1 MEQLPMDVFSFIF
14 QYLKQIDLIE
24 ASAVCKKWYKVIS
37 ITAFGFKLKETE
49 ELFHDRDWLLKTYIK
64 HFDRFRDSV
73 YWDCLNVLADDKLF
87 VVEKEI
93 MERMFYSILP
103 FRIWSQFWFCCRSQL
118 DPNMCQYCTKLQI
131 RNQKIINYVNK
142 KLVFDVRKL
151 FPFNIVWTV
160 IQSLLKKKMVLF

>member
-1 MEQLPMDVFSFIF
+1 MDVFSFIF

-24 ASAVCKKWYKVIS
+24 ASAVCKKWYSVIS

-64 HFDRFRDSV
+64 HFRDSV
-73 YWDCLNVLADDKLF
+73 YWDCLNVLSDDKLF

-93 MERMFYSILP
+93 MERMFYSILS

-160 IQSLLKKKMVLF
+160 IQSLLKKKMMLF